1 MKDRIRKNN
10 SNGENFSE
18 KNSMNKFKIKERN
31 YSINQK
37 DDILSNNNIYND
49 DNKYF
54 LNSILTFNPECEENF
69 KDFYNN
75 LYINNFSYVLVSIY
89 YLRFLY
95 NKITNFKDIFHL
107 KSNID
112 LIKKLYLSI
121 LHFFL

>member
-10 SNGENFSE
+10 SHGEDFSE
-18 KNSMNKFKIKERN
+18 KNSTNKFKIKERN

-37 DDILSNNNIYND
+37 DDIFSNNNIYND

-54 LNSILTFNPECEENF
+54 LNSFLTFNQESEENF

-75 LYINNFSYVLVSIY
+75 LYINNFSYILVSIY

-95 NKITNFKDIFHL
+95 KKITNFKELFHL
-107 KSNID
+107 KYIIIIH
-112 LIKKLYLSI
+112 LI
-121 LHFFL
+121 